1 MLPQK
6 ITVSQDVGVSIP
18 GFGLSKQHFDA
29 SVQRNPVFS
38 AIQWAYFFAEPYLER
53 YITIP
58 VSIVSSIFRAV
69 RPM

>member
-38 AIQWAYFFAEPYLER
+38 AIQWAGFLLNRIWNGILRFLYP
-53 YITIP
+53 
-58 VSIVSSIFRAV
+58 
-69 RPM
+69 